1 MIGQIFE
8 NKNGRFQIDTKELA
22 AGDTLEVL
30 IVDGRDGQA
39 RWIQITVEQNND
51 GYYLLGLF
59 GYSPIGLF
67 GRL

>member
-1 MIGQIFE
+1 MVGQIFE
-8 NKNGRFQIDTKELA
+8 NKKGRLQIDTTELT

-39 RWIQITVEQNND
+39 RWIQSAVEQNND
-51 GYYLLGLF
+51 GYYLLGLL